1 MGLPQQ
7 LDGETY
13 PGERRELLADLEL
26 SPEGCAYAVTDGVAR
41 LAIWPAGS
49 ALSNP
54 VRLPDGTELADGDP
68 LRGTA
73 AVVPFAALPG
83 GADGYWGMVTGFCT
97 GNEAEA
103 IVFDSVN
110 AGR

>member
-13 PGERRELLADLEL
+13 PGERRELVADLQL

-54 VRLPDGTELADGDP
+54 VRLPDGAELADGDP
-68 LRGTA
+68 LRAIGT
-73 AVVPFAALPG
+73 VLPFTELAGIP
-83 GADGYWGMVTGFCT
+83 DGYWGMVTGFCA
-97 GNEAEA
+97 GDVAEA
-103 IVFDSVN
+103 LVFDRVS
-110 AGR
+110 ADR